1 MRVRPAVAPKR
12 YDDDDDDNDEPVA
25 QEPRRP
31 SEPRRN
37 AHKRKPRRAAGPYGS
52 SSRPAPRRKAKAA
65 APVVPARA
73 PRKSRTGN
81 AGPPGASDALRAAKQ
96 ALRGQPRPEFNS
108 RL

>member
-12 YDDDDDDNDEPVA
+12 YDDDNDSDEPVA

-52 SSRPAPRRKAKAA
+52 SSRPAPRRKTKVA

-73 PRKSRTGN
+73 PRKSRN

>member
-12 YDDDDDDNDEPVA
+12 YDDDNDSDEPVA

-65 APVVPARA
+65 APVVPARG

>member
-12 YDDDDDDNDEPVA
+12 YDDDDSDEPVV

-52 SSRPAPRRKAKAA
+52 SSRPAPRRKTKTA

-73 PRKSRTGN
+73 PRKSRN
-81 AGPPGASDALRAAKQ
+81 AAAGPPGASDALRAAKQ